1 MDAVFGLLV
10 LLLGVSHGVET
21 HCDGRQNGAVCFGP
35 LGGTVVFRLMDDAS
49 KIFRYD
55 WKKGD
60 TTILQGRKDMITN
73 NQIESRS
80 SFTPSNGTFRINDLS
95 RNDVG
100 DYTLE
105 FFVDSSGFN
114 KATRTLQLNIQGV
127 ETHCDGRQNGAV
139 CFGPLGGTVVFRL
152 MDDASKIFRYG
163 WKKGE
168 TNILQGRE
176 EKFITNQI
184 TNRSSF
190 TPSDGTL
197 RINDLSRNDG
207 GEYTLELFFDSSGS
221 NKAKQT
227 LQLNIQV
234 PVSSVR
240 LTSECLSEGE
250 KRVSCSSQEGDSPQY
265 SWTLNGRTL
274 SNSQLLS
281 GNSESQNITLK
292 QDQSGPLACTVRN
305 QVTSVTKEEQISTCG
320 FQFFDCTLLNGTY
333 ITKWLLPTNE
343 TQCIQSTTLSG
354 GKETV
359 TITPSIISITFN
371 YTTLHQTGLP
381 LLMNVLRAAVV
392 ILVLVGTVVYF
403 AWKKRK
409 SQKAEGSADFEMSEY
424 ENDSVIIAERRTSPS
439 EL

>member
-1 MDAVFGLLV
+1 MGAVLGLLL
-10 LLLGVSHGVET
+10 LLLGVSHGVKT

-49 KIFRYD
+49 KIFRYA
-55 WKKGD
+55 WKKGE
-60 TTILQGRKDMITN
+60 TNILQGREEKVITN
-73 NQIESRS
+73 QITNRS

-95 RNDVG
+95 RND
-100 DYTLE
+100 D
-105 FFVDSSGFN
+105 
-114 KATRTLQLNIQGV
+114 
-127 ETHCDGRQNGAV
+127 
-139 CFGPLGGTVVFRL
+139 
-152 MDDASKIFRYG
+152 
-163 WKKGE
+163 
-168 TNILQGRE
+168 
-176 EKFITNQI
+176 
-184 TNRSSF
+184 
-190 TPSDGTL
+190 
-197 RINDLSRNDG
+197 

-250 KRVSCSSQEGDSPQY
+250 KRVSCSSQEGDSPRY

-281 GNSESQNITLK
+281 GNSESQTITLK
-292 QDQSGPLACTVRN
+292 QDQSGRLACTVRN

-359 TITPSIISITFN
+359 TITPSIISIPFN
-371 YTTLHQTGLP
+371 NTSSSRDNPWYITNLP
-381 LLMNVLRAAVV
+381 TVLGVLCALLILLVVGVAV
-392 ILVLVGTVVYF
+392 IC
-403 AWKKRK
+403 AQKKK
-409 SQKAEGSADFEMSEY
+409 KNKAEDDNEDQDLTYADVKIVQQRREGRPMQQMAEPEVEY
-424 ENDSVIIAERRTSPS
+424 GQVKFSQRPRQTVEPPREESVYAMVRKGR
-439 EL
+439 

>member
-1 MDAVFGLLV
+1 MGAVLGLLL
-10 LLLGVSHGVET
+10 LLLGVSHGVKT

-49 KIFRYD
+49 KIFRYA
-55 WKKGD
+55 WKKGE
-60 TTILQGRKDMITN
+60 TNILQGREEKVITN
-73 NQIESRS
+73 QITNRS

-95 RNDVG
+95 RND
-100 DYTLE
+100 D
-105 FFVDSSGFN
+105 
-114 KATRTLQLNIQGV
+114 
-127 ETHCDGRQNGAV
+127 
-139 CFGPLGGTVVFRL
+139 
-152 MDDASKIFRYG
+152 
-163 WKKGE
+163 
-168 TNILQGRE
+168 
-176 EKFITNQI
+176 
-184 TNRSSF
+184 
-190 TPSDGTL
+190 
-197 RINDLSRNDG
+197 

-250 KRVSCSSQEGDSPQY
+250 KRVSCSSQEGDSPRY

-281 GNSESQNITLK
+281 GNSESQTITLK
-292 QDQSGPLACTVRN
+292 QDQSGRLACTVRN

-354 GKETV
+354 ANLPTV
-359 TITPSIISITFN
+359 
-371 YTTLHQTGLP
+371 LGVLCA
-381 LLMNVLRAAVV
+381 LLILLVVGVAV
-392 ILVLVGTVVYF
+392 IC
-403 AWKKRK
+403 AQKKK
-409 SQKAEGSADFEMSEY
+409 KNKAEDDNEDQDLTYADVKIVQQRREGRPMQQMAEPEVEY
-424 ENDSVIIAERRTSPS
+424 GQVKFSQRPRQTVEPPREESVYAMVRKGR
-439 EL
+439 